1 MPRAR
6 AMLLI
11 LLVLTAC
18 AAGAEPLRPAKKN
31 VSIKDMQF
39 QPAAIEV
46 QAGDTVTWTNNDD
59 RDHTVTAD
67 DGSFKSDNI
76 STGGKFVYKFT
87 KAGKFSYACSYHPR
101 MKGTVTVTD

>member
-1 MPRAR
+1 MVRAP
-6 AMLLI
+6 AI
-11 LLVLTAC
+11 LLLLLSFATA
-18 AAGAEPLRPAKKN
+18 ATGEPARPAKKS

-59 RDHTVTAD
+59 RDHTVVAD

-76 STGGKFVYKFT
+76 SAGGKFVYKFT